1 MNTLNYN
8 QISSTISLN
17 NFVTTFNFIEEN
29 TDTSDVNTISNS
41 TRYKFDDKNYFSFE
55 TRRNRKINLTEYY
68 DLIYEYKNDCL
79 TAGIKFRK
87 TYYRDNA
94 IKPMRIYCL
103 L

>member
-87 TYYRDNA
+87 P
-94 IKPMRIYCL
+94 IIEIMQ
-103 L
+103 